1 MPARQRSRVTDTSPI
16 PYRSTACRLGT
27 HRACSESSPAAAPV
41 DVPVVYEACACPCHS
56 TPSWPAPTEVQR

>member
-1 MPARQRSRVTDTSPI
+1 MPAHQRPRITDTSPI

-27 HRACSESSPAAAPV
+27 HHACSESSPDAAPV

-56 TPSWPAPTEVQR
+56 TPSRPAPTEVQQ